1 MALTPRQEVGL
12 QAERQAA
19 EYLGSR
25 GLKLV
30 LANHRSRFGEL
41 DLVMRD
47 DATLVVVEVRQRAA
61 KDFGGAAASITP
73 SKQRRIVLATRHLL
87 MMHPELRRLP
97 VRFDVVTLEPAAGAM
112 RVEWLRAAFHA

>member
-1 MALTPRQEVGL
+1 VALTSRQEVGQ

-19 EYLGSR
+19 EYLGAR
-25 GLKLV
+25 GLELV

-47 DATLVVVEVRQRAA
+47 ADTLVVVEVRRRNA
-61 KDFGGAAASITP
+61 KDFGGAAASITRG
-73 SKQRRIVLATRHLL
+73 KQRRIVLATRHLL
-87 MMHPELRRLP
+87 MVHPQLRRLP

-112 RVEWLRAAFHA
+112 RIEWLRAAFHA